1 MANNDGGN
9 IDPTGQAYQDILNQ
23 ILTRGAG
30 AGWNSTNAN
39 TTLQQ
44 YGTDFVQQ
52 FQNATGQA
60 PTADQIN
67 QFYSQAVAPI
77 INTQA
82 GFSST
87 DPNAIV
93 SQYVPQAFQSQ
104 IQQNDQNQISNLGTQ
119 IGNLATNV
127 GTQTAQQLADP
138 KSAAYQAFSGAE
150 NNLGITPSSGAFQQ
164 GEGAAVGNAA
174 SNTMQ
179 QLLTSLGGGAIAGSQ
194 SPSLSNLIGTG
205 QQAEAGTTGYNQQL
219 NNFNL
224 ESQLGQLLAG
234 MSQPSGAQKDIG
246 LAGAAGQALGG
257 LGTGAAGLS
266 QVTWICTAMRECGAL
281 SQIQVKILHD
291 HLYKAFWKRPLK
303 FIAYLLFG
311 RFLVYLA
318 NKSGTNWHL
327 WKDDFYEDVIAES
340 DPVRAVDLYERKF
353 WKLYANVKMNLDG
366 RKLHAA

>member
-104 IQQNDQNQISNLGTQ
+104 IQ
-119 IGNLATNV
+119 
-127 GTQTAQQLADP
+127 
-138 KSAAYQAFSGAE
+138 
-150 NNLGITPSSGAFQQ
+150 
-164 GEGAAVGNAA
+164 
-174 SNTMQ
+174 
-179 QLLTSLGGGAIAGSQ
+179 
-194 SPSLSNLIGTG
+194 
-205 QQAEAGTTGYNQQL
+205 
-219 NNFNL
+219 
-224 ESQLGQLLAG
+224 
-234 MSQPSGAQKDIG
+234 
-246 LAGAAGQALGG
+246 
-257 LGTGAAGLS
+257 
-266 QVTWICTAMRECGAL
+266 
-281 SQIQVKILHD
+281 
-291 HLYKAFWKRPLK
+291 
-303 FIAYLLFG
+303 
-311 RFLVYLA
+311 
-318 NKSGTNWHL
+318 
-327 WKDDFYEDVIAES
+327 
-340 DPVRAVDLYERKF
+340 
-353 WKLYANVKMNLDG
+353 
-366 RKLHAA
+366 